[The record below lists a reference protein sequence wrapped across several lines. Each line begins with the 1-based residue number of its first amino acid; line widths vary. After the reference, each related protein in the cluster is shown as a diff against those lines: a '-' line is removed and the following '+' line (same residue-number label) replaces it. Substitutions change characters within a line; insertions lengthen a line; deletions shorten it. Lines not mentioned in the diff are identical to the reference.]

1 MLKKDQIGGAAHGP
15 QAGGPA
21 VSTAAP
27 EEVARFERAAR
38 EWRDPDGKF
47 RSVHAF
53 NAARMPLLLREL
65 PARLAPASP
74 APAAAT
80 GDPARP
86 LAGLKIADIGCATG
100 LVSEAMARAGA
111 QVLAIDAAAG
121 NIAIARAAA
130 ASAGLTVDYRHALPE
145 TLADEAG
152 RFDAVL
158 CLEVVEHV
166 GDLDAFLAA
175 SGRLVRPGGVMA
187 VATLNRTL
195 EAFAKAILGAE
206 YVLRLLP
213 RGTHDWRAFVRPEEL
228 RGKLAR
234 HGFAEEAIFG
244 LELDPL
250 AWRWRVTRRTGVN
263 YLALFRRTG

>member
-1 MLKKDQIGGAAHGP
+1 MLKKDEFRGRGDQGAG
-15 QAGGPA
+15 
-21 VSTAAP
+21 STASA
-27 EEVARFERAAR
+27 EEVAKFERQAR
-38 EWRDPDGKF
+38 EWRDPDGRF

-53 NAARMPLLLREL
+53 NAARIPLLLREL
-65 PARLAPASP
+65 PARLAL
-74 APAAAT
+74 AA
-80 GDPARP
+80 GDPAKP
-86 LAGLKIADIGCATG
+86 LAGVKIADIGCATG

-111 QVLAIDAAAG
+111 EVLAVDAAAG

-130 ASAGLTVDYRHALPE
+130 AQAGLAIDYRVALPE
-145 TLADEAG
+145 QLAEEAG
-152 RFDAVL
+152 RLDAVL

-175 SGRLVRPGGVMA
+175 SARLVRPGGLMV

-195 EAFAKAILGAE
+195 ESFAKAILGAE

-213 RGTHDWRAFVRPEEL
+213 KGTHDWRAFVRPEEL
-228 RGKLAR
+228 RGKLAGLGLR
-234 HGFAEEAIFG
+234 EEAIFG

-263 YLALFRRTG
+263 YLACFRRS